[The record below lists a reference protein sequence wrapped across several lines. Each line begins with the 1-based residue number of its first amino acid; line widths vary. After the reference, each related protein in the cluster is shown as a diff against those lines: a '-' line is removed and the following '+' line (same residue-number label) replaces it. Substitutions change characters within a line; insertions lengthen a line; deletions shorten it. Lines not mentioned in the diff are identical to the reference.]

1 MRRFILMLTVAAI
14 MTAMMMGSAM
24 PAQAKTV
31 CHVLDLIDWWVVTGQ
46 VSQYG
51 GTYCHNH

>member
-14 MTAMMMGSAM
+14 MTAMMGSAM
-24 PAQAKTV
+24 PAQAQPV
-31 CHVLDLIDWWVVTGQ
+31 CHVLDPIDWWVVTGQ

>member
-24 PAQAKTV
+24 PAQAKPV
-31 CHVLDLIDWWVVTGQ
+31 CHVLDPIDWWVVTGQ

>member
-14 MTAMMMGSAM
+14 MTVMMAASAS

-31 CHVLDLIDWWVVTGQ
+31 CHELDPIDWWVVTGQ
-46 VSQYG
+46 ISKYG

>member
-1 MRRFILMLTVAAI
+1 MRRFILMLTGAAI
-14 MTAMMMGSAM
+14 ITVMMVGNAM

-31 CHVLDLIDWWVVTGQ
+31 CHVLDPIDWWVVTGH